1 MGMRNLLLFNIF
13 IFICLI
19 SSGQSES
26 SKVEFDSLINY
37 EVKKKETLYSIS
49 NKFNLQIDDII
60 KYNPELNTEKLKKKA
75 IIIIPLKKTLR
86 KIENSKIVDKI
97 ISNDTISEPLKL
109 KVKKDLLKVA
119 YLAPFKMPSIEI
131 DSVENLN
138 SYLKEI
144 NLTTISINFYNGI
157 IHAIDELKKNNVS
170 VDLDVFDT
178 DNNISQVEIIREEII
193 ENSVD
198 DFRLTDKNIIEF
210 LYNFEKNNKENK
222 VRIYTDFGQIDILL
236 YNNTPYHRSN
246 FIFLVKK
253 KYFEGTQFYRV
264 INNFVIQAGNSDN
277 ISVSKKR
284 KNIGKY
290 LLPNDFNKGHYHKRG
305 ALSMPSSSLDN
316 PYKMASP
323 FEFFIVQKKDGA
335 NHLDGKYTVFG
346 EVIKGMDTVD
356 KIASIPTDEMDWP
369 INNVL
374 INKVEIIY

>member
-86 KIENSKIVDKI
+86 KIQNAKIVDKI
-97 ISNDTISEPLKL
+97 ISNDTVSEPIKL

-119 YLAPFKMPSIEI
+119 YLAPFKIPSIEI

-170 VDLDVFDT
+170 VDLDVYDT
-178 DNNISQVEIIREEII
+178 DNNISQVEIIRENNDFDNYDLII
-193 ENSVD
+193 GPLINRNFNVFFKKEFKSNSISPLVYD
-198 DFRLTDKNIIEF
+198 GINLNSC
-210 LYNFEKNNKENK
+210 
-222 VRIYTDFGQIDILL
+222 LL
-236 YNNTPYHRSN
+236 YT
-246 FIFLVKK
+246 
-253 KYFEGTQFYRV
+253 
-264 INNFVIQAGNSDN
+264 SD
-277 ISVSKKR
+277 
-284 KNIGKY
+284 
-290 LLPNDFNKGHYHKRG
+290 
-305 ALSMPSSSLDN
+305 A
-316 PYKMASP
+316 A
-323 FEFFIVQKKDGA
+323 
-335 NHLDGKYTVFG
+335 
-346 EVIKGMDTVD
+346 
-356 KIASIPTDEMDWP
+356 DE
-369 INNVL
+369 
-374 INKVEIIY
+374 E